1 MKEIYSFSVD
11 VERDVE
17 ESIKKRKKNR
27 DTGKMEDISVE
38 QMVRKEVPIKII
50 LKEPNRREIE
60 EADMEYS
67 IQMSKCIKRGILT
80 KAMLAKKYSDSGGL
94 LSEEDAKYL
103 TKKYGELGD
112 LQTKYTRLS
121 TKSKKTKAD
130 EAREKKLLGEMG
142 IVRREIVD
150 METTYSSLF
159 NHTADSKAQNRVI
172 LWYLVNLAFYQED
185 EEDDAISFFKA
196 EEVEDK
202 IDEYYDLDE
211 NGHEIFDVVKEK
223 LSTFLSFW
231 YFSANATKQD
241 FDDLNKDIDE
251 GEFGTDEVE
260 DGAED
265 GDGDGAED
273 GDEGASEAP
282 AATPA
287 KAKKK

>member
-17 ESIKKRKKNR
+17 ETIKKKRKNKSS
-27 DTGKMEDISVE
+27 GKMEEISVD
-38 QMVRKEVPIKII
+38 QTIKKEVPVKVI

-94 LSEEDAKYL
+94 LTEEDAKFL

-112 LQTKYTRLS
+112 LQTKYTRIN
-121 TKSKKTKAD
+121 TKGKKTKAD
-130 EAREKKLLGEMG
+130 EAKIKKLMG
-142 IVRREIVD
+142 TMGMVRREIVD

-172 LWYLVNLAFYQED
+172 LWYLVNLSFYQEGQ
-185 EEDDAISFFKA
+185 DDDDDIVPFFKA
-196 EEVEDK
+196 EETEDK
-202 IDEYYDLDE
+202 IEQYYDLDE
-211 NGHEIFDVVKEK
+211 NGHEVFDIVKDK

-231 YFSANATKQD
+231 YFSANASTED

-251 GEFGTDEVE
+251 GELGES
-260 DGAED
+260 
-265 GDGDGAED
+265 ED
-273 GDEGASEAP
+273 GDEGTSESDADAESDTEP
-282 AATPA
+282 DAEAE
-287 KAKKK
+287 KK

>member
-17 ESIKKRKKNR
+17 ETIKKKRKNKSS
-27 DTGKMEDISVE
+27 GKMEEISVD
-38 QMVRKEVPIKII
+38 QTIKKEVPVKVI

-94 LSEEDAKYL
+94 LTEEDAKFL

-112 LQTKYTRLS
+112 LQTKYTRIN
-121 TKSKKTKAD
+121 TKGKKTKAD
-130 EAREKKLLGEMG
+130 EAKIKKLMG
-142 IVRREIVD
+142 TMGMVRREIVD

-172 LWYLVNLAFYQED
+172 LWYLVNLSFYQEGQ
-185 EEDDAISFFKA
+185 DDDDDIVPFFKA
-196 EEVEDK
+196 EETEDK
-202 IDEYYDLDE
+202 IEQYYDLDE
-211 NGHEIFDVVKEK
+211 NGHEVFDIVKDK

-231 YFSANATKQD
+231 YFSANASTED

-251 GEFGTDEVE
+251 GELGES
-260 DGAED
+260 
-265 GDGDGAED
+265 ED
-273 GDEGASEAP
+273 GDEGPSESDADAESDTEP
-282 AATPA
+282 DAEAE
-287 KAKKK
+287 KK